1 MNFDLTAHT
10 ARQNRKTAADT
21 IKEACRLIA
30 GCTDPQRR
38 FAFQKLPRHLPQD
51 SEPCPLCP
59 SHNLSVETCLNH
71 SVTIGLVHGNLLRP
85 Y

>member
-38 FAFQKLPRHLPQD
+38 FLAMIELRRMQAMAF
-51 SEPCPLCP
+51 
-59 SHNLSVETCLNH
+59 
-71 SVTIGLVHGNLLRP
+71 
-85 Y
+85 

>member
-10 ARQNRKTAADT
+10 ARQHRKTAVEL

-38 FAFQKLPRHLPQD
+38 FLAMA
-51 SEPCPLCP
+51 E
-59 SHNLSVETCLNH
+59 
-71 SVTIGLVHGNLLRP
+71 LRRMQAMTF
-85 Y
+85 